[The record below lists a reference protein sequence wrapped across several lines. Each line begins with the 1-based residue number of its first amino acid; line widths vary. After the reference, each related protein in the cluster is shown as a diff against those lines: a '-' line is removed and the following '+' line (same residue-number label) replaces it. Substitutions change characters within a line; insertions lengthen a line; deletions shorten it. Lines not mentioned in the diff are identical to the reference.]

1 MTSDDAAP
9 DEGAD
14 GGVPALQ
21 RPYVRFSAAVA
32 REVCRRL
39 AAGETQ
45 KGICADP
52 AMPALSTVY
61 RWSRERAA
69 FMRALVRARAL
80 GASVAGA
87 RIYGFSPT
95 AANEIVA
102 RVSEGEMLT
111 LICADPHLPS
121 LRTVIR
127 WREDNPDFAEDLR
140 QARAGLAERLSDLG
154 WRMALEATPETA
166 YLTRVRLGQ
175 LRWTAAV
182 LGPRT
187 HGRLKPTAAPEP
199 PDVRTICFRHF
210 EIEEHPETGQHRVV
224 GYTPDPETML
234 PVRSS
239 EGAWADPI
247 FTVRHPAGY
256 WTHTRTRPG
265 PGVEVWEDRPRRG
278 AGEADV
284 ALPGV
289 AGPAAPPPDDPEG
302 WC

>member
-1 MTSDDAAP
+1 MDLEIRAVAGTAS
-9 DEGAD
+9 
-14 GGVPALQ
+14 
-21 RPYVRFSAAVA
+21 RPYVRFSAKVA

-39 AAGETQ
+39 AAGERQ
-45 KGICADP
+45 RDICLDP

-80 GASVAGA
+80 GASVAGS
-87 RIYGFSPT
+87 RIYGFCPVS
-95 AANEIVA
+95 ANEIVA

-127 WREDNPDFAEDLR
+127 WREEYPEFADDLR
-140 QARAGLAERLSDLG
+140 QARVGLAERLSDMG
-154 WRMALEATPETA
+154 WRMAMEATPETA

-187 HGRLKPTAAPEP
+187 HGRMKAAEPPAAPEVH
-199 PDVRTICFRHF
+199 DYLFRHF
-210 EIEEHPETGQHRVV
+210 KIEEHPQTGQHRVV
-224 GYTPDPETML
+224 TYTPDPETLL
-234 PVRSS
+234 PERTSV
-239 EGAWADPI
+239 GPWKDPI
-247 FTVRHPAGY
+247 DPVKKAAQVEALIQARRAGE
-256 WTHTRTRPG
+256 G
-265 PGVEVWEDRPRRG
+265 DGAGDPRR
-278 AGEADV
+278 
-284 ALPGV
+284 
-289 AGPAAPPPDDPEG
+289 PDDPEG